1 MKKAGFLIGL
11 HKEKKLQIVEPSE
24 EMKEAYM
31 QKSSASLKSAEILL
45 QNSLL
50 ENSVPMA
57 YYSMYNMVMALLFKT
72 GIKCENHAGSI
83 ILLKKLFEIGNS
95 KIEFAKKERVDKQ
108 YYVDFKISKKEV
120 EDLVL
125 IAKEFNSEIYNFIDM
140 MTSKDVDNYR
150 DNLAIMLKS
159 RE

>member
-11 HKEKKLQIVEPSE
+11 HEEGKLRIVEPSE
-24 EMKEAYM
+24 EMKQAYLE
-31 QKSSASLKSAEILL
+31 KSFASMKSGEILL

-57 YYSMYNMVMALLFKT
+57 YYSMYNIVMALFFKV

-83 ILLKKLFEIGNS
+83 MLLKELFMIDNS

-108 YYVDFKISKKEV
+108 YYVDFKITMKEV
-120 EDLVL
+120 ENLIS
-125 IAKEFNSEIYNFIDM
+125 IAKNFNSELYGFIDR
-140 MTSKDVDNYR
+140 MTSKEVNNFR
-150 DNLAIMLKS
+150 ESLRKMLDISK
-159 RE
+159 